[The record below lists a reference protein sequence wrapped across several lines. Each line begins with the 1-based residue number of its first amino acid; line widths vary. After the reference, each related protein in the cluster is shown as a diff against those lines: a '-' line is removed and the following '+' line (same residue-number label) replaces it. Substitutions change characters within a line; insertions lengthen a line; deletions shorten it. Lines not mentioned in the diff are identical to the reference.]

1 MVVVEAGD
9 VEVAVPFLLFDV
21 VDLVPDDLLDAMQVL
36 VDDRFVVV
44 HLVVVALDR
53 EIALFC
59 IVFVVE
65 HVAIHLR
72 MLDP

>member
-1 MVVVEAGD
+1 M
-9 VEVAVPFLLFDV
+9 
-21 VDLVPDDLLDAMQVL
+21 
-36 VDDRFVVV
+36 DDRFVVV
-44 HLVVVALDR
+44 RLGGVVFDS

-59 IVFVVE
+59 VVFVVE